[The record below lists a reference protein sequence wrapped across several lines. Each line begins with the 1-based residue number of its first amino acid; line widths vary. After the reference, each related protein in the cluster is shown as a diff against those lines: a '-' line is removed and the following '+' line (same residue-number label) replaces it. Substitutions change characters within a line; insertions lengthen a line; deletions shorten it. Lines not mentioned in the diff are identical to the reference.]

1 MSLPSSIAHYRITAK
16 LGEGGMGE
24 VYRATDTK
32 LGRDVAIKVIPDAFA
47 QDANRMAR
55 FAREAQVLAALNH
68 PNIAAIYGVE
78 ESALVL
84 ELVEGPTLAERAAK
98 GPMPVEE
105 ALPIAKQIAEAVE
118 YAHARGVIHRD
129 LKPANIKLTG
139 PAGGYPGRVKVLDFG
154 LAKLTE
160 QSDRPATAPTQT
172 MAIAGT
178 PGYLAP
184 EQLQGK
190 PADTRSD
197 VFAFG
202 CVLYELLSGRRAF
215 PGNTLAA
222 SLAATAM
229 AEPKAIDGLPNPLE
243 RLVRRCLRKDPA
255 RRAQSMGD
263 VRVAL
268 EDLKEDSEPGGVS
281 ATEARP
287 TSKWIWGA
295 ASLVAA
301 VAAIAALAVW
311 VLKPTPASPVT
322 RTVIALGP
330 DEHLA
335 NLNTPAVAISPD
347 GANIVYVASRGGSAA
362 QLFLR
367 PLDALKAGPVAGTE
381 GAASPFF
388 SPDGQWIAF
397 FAGGKLKKVAIAGGA
412 AYTLCDVSEPATP
425 GGAWGPNN
433 TILLHAIAGAFLQVP
448 AGGGTPRQVSAGAK
462 HPFWR
467 WPEFTPDGAAI
478 VFAGGGSG
486 FTFATSASIAAAAL
500 GGAVAEKD
508 LIAVGTA
515 PRLAATGDLVYAQ
528 NGTLMAVPFNSK
540 RLELAGS
547 PAPVADG
554 VRESTMGAA
563 QYALSASGTLVYVAG
578 GVAGSLSRLAWVDRA
593 GKEQLLAAP
602 AHGYSNPRLSPDGL
616 RIAVTIFEPAPDVW
630 TYDMARDALS
640 HATFGGTN
648 IGPAWSPDGRRF
660 AFSSGRLG
668 HQILFWQPADGSGAA
683 ERLTTSRFNHSAGSF
698 SPDGQTLAF
707 TEVTPETGY
716 DIWTLGLGGRKAQ
729 PFLKTRSNE
738 TAPRFSPDG
747 HWMAYASDESRRWE
761 IYVQPY
767 PGPGGKWQISTDGGT
782 EPMWNPA
789 GRELFYRSGNR
800 MMAVPVTLAGGFS
813 AGKPAELFEGPW
825 LPTPRTFPN
834 YDVSSDGKRFLM
846 LKADEDES
854 AREIVVVQNWNEELK
869 RRMAAGKK

>member
-1 MSLPSSIAHYRITAK
+1 MSLPPSIAHYRITSK

-47 QDANRMAR
+47 SDANRMAR
-55 FAREAQVLAALNH
+55 FAREAQVLASLNH

-78 ESALVL
+78 DRALVL
-84 ELVEGPTLAERAAK
+84 ELVEGPTLAERIAK
-98 GPMPVEE
+98 EPMPAEE
-105 ALPIAKQIAEAVE
+105 ALAIAKQIAEAVE
-118 YAHARGVIHRD
+118 YAHERGVIHRD
-129 LKPANIKLTG
+129 LKPANIKLT
-139 PAGGYPGRVKVLDFG
+139 PEGRVKVLDFG

-160 QSDRPATAPTQT
+160 KGEESGTALTQT

-190 PADTRSD
+190 PADARSD
-197 VFAFG
+197 IFAFG
-202 CVLYELLSGRRAF
+202 CVLYELLSGQRAF
-215 PGNTLAA
+215 PGSTLAA

-229 AEPKAIDGLPNPLE
+229 AEPKAIEGAPRELE
-243 RLVRRCLRKDPA
+243 KLVRRCLRKDPA
-255 RRAQSMGD
+255 RRIQHMGD

-268 EDLKEDSEPGGVS
+268 EDLKEDSEPGGAFAAES
-281 ATEARP
+281 RP

-295 ASLVAA
+295 ASLVVVVAA
-301 VAAIAALAVW
+301 VAALAAW
-311 VLKPTPASPVT
+311 MLKPAPARPVS
-322 RTVIALGP
+322 RMVIALGP

-347 GANIVYVASRGGSAA
+347 GSNIVYVASRPGSAA

-397 FAGGKLKKVAIAGGA
+397 FAGSKLKKVAINGGA
-412 AYTLCDVSEPATP
+412 AFTLCDVLEPATP
-425 GGAWGPNN
+425 GGTWGPNN

-448 AGGGTPRQVSAGAK
+448 ASGGTPRQLSAGAK

-486 FTFATSASIAAAAL
+486 FTFATSASIATAAL
-500 GGAVAEKD
+500 GGAGAEKD
-508 LIAVGTA
+508 LIAGGTA

-707 TEVTPETGY
+707 VEVTPETGY
-716 DIWTLGLGGRKAQ
+716 DIWTLGLGDRKAQ
-729 PFLKTRSNE
+729 PFLKTQSNE

-761 IYVQPY
+761 VYVQPY

-782 EPMWNPA
+782 EPVWNPS

-800 MMAVPVTLAGGFS
+800 MMAAAITLQREFS
-813 AGKPAELFEGPW
+813 AGKPAALFEGSW

-834 YDVSSDGKRFLM
+834 YDVSGDGKRFLM
-846 LKADEDES
+846 LKAAEEDES
-854 AREIVVVQNWNEELK
+854 AREIVVVQNWNEELE
-869 RRMAAGKK
+869 RRMAAEKK